1 MTAFV
6 GTSGWVYRSWRGR
19 FYPPDAHQGR
29 WLELY
34 ARAFATTEINATF
47 YRLPGHAMV
56 EGWAKRTPG
65 DFVFAVKMS
74 RLVTHVRRL
83 ADAQAAIAT
92 FLSTMAPLGPKLGPI
107 LLQLPPS
114 LEADMARLDEALRAF
129 PPGQRVACEFR
140 HPSWF
145 EPAVYRVLERHDAAL
160 CLADRDG
167 EAVTPLV
174 RTASWGYVR
183 FHAGRGEPF
192 PAYAP
197 DELEVWAD
205 ELVRLFGQA
214 DIYAYFNNDPLAC
227 APRDAA
233 VLATALRVRGL
244 AVTRAPDPSSIAAG

>member
-34 ARAFATTEINATF
+34 SRAFATTEINATF
-47 YRLPGHAMV
+47 YRLPERKMV
-56 EGWAKRTPG
+56 EGWAKRTPD

-83 ADAQAAIAT
+83 ADAGQAIET
-92 FLSTMAPLGPKLGPI
+92 FLSTMEPLGAKLGPV

-114 LEADMARLDEALRAF
+114 LEADPSRLDEALRTF
-129 PPGQRVACEFR
+129 PSGRRVACEFR

-167 EAVTPLV
+167 EPAAPLE
-174 RTASWGYVR
+174 RTASWGYIR
-183 FHAGRGEPF
+183 FHAGRGEPY

-197 DELEVWAD
+197 GELELWAD

-214 DIYAYFNNDPLAC
+214 DVYAYFNNDPFAC

-233 VLATALRVRGL
+233 VLAEALRVRGV
-244 AVTRAPDPSSIAAG
+244 AVTRTPDPRSIAAG